1 MKAKSI
7 AFVLDRLCDMVPSG
21 HLLAAMDPAALL
33 QTACDELHALRLTV
47 SAWAAWRSDLDLDVH
62 ATEQALYDAAEMW
75 IGGCGP
81 EPGELI
87 CEVGCPCCGAGLTIT
102 YGDDV
107 GEYGVLATGPG
118 GK

>member
-1 MKAKSI
+1 
-7 AFVLDRLCDMVPSG
+7 
-21 HLLAAMDPAALL
+21 MDPAALL

-75 IGGCGP
+75 IGGPG
-81 EPGELI
+81 PGELI
-87 CEVGCPCCGAGLTIT
+87 VELHCPCCGAELKIT
-102 YGDDV
+102 YGDCD
-107 GEYGVLATGPG
+107 GEYGILGTGPG